1 MQHEI
6 LLRLHS
12 GPGRQSVAR
21 RVGRAWFHIH
31 SQARGSVG
39 LHAETG
45 GSMGLDLW
53 GLPGATPFTWEDN
66 NAIKRTN
73 LLNGG
78 RRQTFRRTRHA
89 KCSVRGVH

>member
-1 MQHEI
+1 MKFCYDYIPVQAVSRWHAEW
-6 LLRLHS
+6 
-12 GPGRQSVAR
+12 
-21 RVGRAWFHIH
+21 AWFHIQ